1 MKQLLSFF
9 AVLMMTV
16 AQGWCYPDYDFSD
29 TVSTGQVLYFKITS
43 ASEHNASLIAPNIGS
58 ISEYKL
64 EVRNWFDFDKPTG
77 NVVIPESVEHAGIS
91 YTITSIGEAAFA
103 GCRELTSV
111 TIPSSVTSVY
121 HDAFYGDISL
131 TSITLG
137 ENTLNI
143 ATNSEAMG
151 TAYIRQVSMP
161 NTVIITAVA
170 AANTGYYFDHWQ
182 DGNDSNPRNVNVT
195 FNATYTAFFYAED
208 IPGVDNSN
216 CVINQFPYMMDF
228 DSIAT
233 LTCWNLGA
241 WSILPLDLYGWPD
254 ETTCIFS
261 QSAQNASFSSPF
273 IATPGEYTI
282 SWKSMV
288 YNENYPANYSV
299 VLLSTSRDTIFSE
312 SLSSTDYVDRT
323 ASFSISAN
331 DTVRISFSKENAV
344 ALFIDDIIISQTNQN
359 PVSVEITDISNT
371 RIYTQIGRIVIEGAK
386 GNTVM
391 LYDAMGRLLETKHDN
406 QEILCFDI
414 PVTGTYLVKVG
425 ETHARRLVV
434 VR

>member
-16 AQGWCYPDYDFSD
+16 AQGWCYPEYDFSD

-43 ASEHNASLIAPNIGS
+43 ASEHKARLIAPNIGS
-58 ISEYKL
+58 TSEYKL
-64 EVRNWFDFDKPTG
+64 EVPNWFGFDKPTG

-91 YTITSIGEAAFA
+91 YTITAIGESAFA

-137 ENTLNI
+137 GNTLNI
-143 ATNSEAMG
+143 TTNSEAMG
-151 TAYIRQVSMP
+151 TAYIRQVTMP
-161 NTVIITAVA
+161 NTVKITAVA

-182 DGNDSNPRNVNVT
+182 DGNDSNPRDVNVT
-195 FNATYTAFFYAED
+195 TNATYTAFFDAEE

-228 DSIAT
+228 DSITT

-241 WSILPLDLYGWPD
+241 WNILPLDLYGWPD

-261 QSAQNASFSSPF
+261 QNGNASFSTPF

-282 SWKSMV
+282 SWRSMV
-288 YNENYPANYSV
+288 YNENYPVNYSV
-299 VLLSTSRDTIFSE
+299 VLLSTGFDTIFSE
-312 SLSSTDYVDRT
+312 SLSSTVYVDKT
-323 ASFSISAN
+323 ASFSISSN
-331 DTVRISFSKENAV
+331 DTVRISFRKESAS
-344 ALFIDDIIISQTNQN
+344 ALFIDNIIISQTNQN
-359 PVSVEITDISNT
+359 PVSIDIMAVSNA
-371 RIYTQIGRIVIEGAK
+371 RIYTHSGRIMIEGAK
-386 GNTVM
+386 GNAVM
-391 LYDAMGRLLETKHDN
+391 LYDAMGRLLETRHDN
-406 QEILCFDI
+406 QEVLCFDI

-425 ETHARRLVV
+425 ETPARRIVV